1 MMTEKTGAGGGG
13 CAWLRAD
20 GLTVSGQSHPHG
32 KASVSHLGLPGASLL
47 SDDAEL
53 SSMYF
58 ITTPHLLFIPF
69 ADFYCVVFLFLSFDI
84 WYGKSLSDASF
95 ANIFP
100 LSVACLFILIV
111 TFTQQDFCHFGSKL
125 LKSSFCE
132 NRAFG
137 DVSKR
142 SLPIPRSPIFSL
154 YFLLEVL
161 ADWFLY

>member
-69 ADFYCVVFLFLSFDI
+69 ADFYCVVFLFLRFDI
-84 WYGKSLSDASF
+84 
-95 ANIFP
+95 
-100 LSVACLFILIV
+100 
-111 TFTQQDFCHFGSKL
+111 
-125 LKSSFCE
+125 
-132 NRAFG
+132 
-137 DVSKR
+137 
-142 SLPIPRSPIFSL
+142 
-154 YFLLEVL
+154 
-161 ADWFLY
+161 

>member
-1 MMTEKTGAGGGG
+1 MMTEKTGAGGRRLCMAEGWWPDG
-13 CAWLRAD
+13 VRSEPPTWEGLGVSPGFTWRFLAVWWCWALIYVLHHHPSSSFHIFCRFLLRCF
-20 GLTVSGQSHPHG
+20 LIFEFWYLIWEVFIRCEFC
-32 KASVSHLGLPGASLL
+32 K
-47 SDDAEL
+47 
-53 SSMYF
+53 YF
-58 ITTPHLLFIPF
+58 P
-69 ADFYCVVFLFLSFDI
+69 
-84 WYGKSLSDASF
+84 
-95 ANIFP
+95 
-100 LSVACLFILIV
+100 SVACLFILIV

>member
-1 MMTEKTGAGGGG
+1 M
-13 CAWLRAD
+13 
-20 GLTVSGQSHPHG
+20 
-32 KASVSHLGLPGASLL
+32 
-47 SDDAEL
+47 
-53 SSMYF
+53 
-58 ITTPHLLFIPF
+58 
-69 ADFYCVVFLFLSFDI
+69 
-84 WYGKSLSDASF
+84 
-95 ANIFP
+95 
-100 LSVACLFILIV
+100 ACLFILIV

-161 ADWFLY
+161 ADSFLYLSPLCSTLRFFSCKLWGSFFGLWMSNGSSPACSKMLIVFTGHVTATEPCTGGLSEYLHLIIKTILQARGRVTPHLCV